1 MGFDAWLTLIVAATI
16 VLSMLLNLGPPDV
29 LFLAG
34 AAILALAGVLTPQEA
49 FSGFA
54 NEGML
59 TVGLMFVI
67 AAALQ
72 ETGVLEYL
80 GNHVFGRTRTARGA
94 MARLSTVII
103 PISAFLNNTPV
114 VAMFMPIV
122 IDWCRRHQVSPSKLL
137 IPLSYLAVLGG
148 TCTLIGTSTNLVVHG
163 LMLQSSDERISGGL
177 SLFEIGM
184 VGVPYAIVG
193 VCYLLLFGYKLLP
206 ERKEL
211 LEQLGESRR
220 EYMADMLVQAGC
232 RLVGKSVEAGGLR
245 SLPGLF
251 LVEIDRDGDI
261 ITPVSPNEVI
271 EANDRL
277 VFTGVVSSVVE
288 LQKITGLIPV
298 ADPAYE
304 SSPAKQAQRG
314 MCEAVVSNNSPL
326 IGETI
331 RDADF
336 RATYGAA
343 VVAVHRGGSRVQQKV
358 GDIRLEPGDTLLLQ
372 TQPHFVR
379 AHRNNPAFY
388 LVSDVDQYR
397 PVRPH
402 RAWVALLLFVALL
415 ALMSSNWVPIV
426 VAATLVAGAMI
437 AAGCIS
443 AGDARRSIDW
453 QVLVTIAGSFGIG
466 IALDKTGAAAAVAGV
481 LVDATQ
487 TLGPSAGPV
496 AALAVLYLF
505 GSIVMEVLSNNAA
518 AVLMFPICLATAQQ
532 FDVSPRPFIIGL
544 ALAASASFMT
554 PIGYQTNLMV
564 YGPGGYRFSDFFRVG
579 APLNAVLAVVAIILI
594 PYFWPF

>member
-1 MGFDAWLTLIVAATI
+1 MDFHAGFTLAVAATI
-16 VLSMLLNLGPPDV
+16 ITIMLLNIGPPDLV
-29 LFLAG
+29 FVTG
-34 AAILALAGVLTPQEA
+34 AALLALVGILTPKEA
-49 FSGFA
+49 FAGFA

-72 ETGVLEYL
+72 QTGVLEYL
-80 GNHVFGRTRTARGA
+80 GQRVFGRTQTARGA
-94 MARLSTVII
+94 MARLSAVLI

-122 IDWCRRHQVSPSKLL
+122 MDWCRRHQVSPSKLL
-137 IPLSYLAVLGG
+137 IPVSYLAVLGG

-163 LMLQSSDERISGGL
+163 LMLQSSDPRINTGL
-177 SLFEIGM
+177 TLFEIGK

-193 VCYLLLFGYKLLP
+193 VAYLLVVGYRLLP

-220 EYMADMLVQAGC
+220 EYMAEMLVQPGC
-232 RLVGKSVEAGGLR
+232 RLVGKSVEEGGLR

-251 LVEIDRDGDI
+251 LVEINRAGEI
-261 ITPVSPNEVI
+261 ITPVGPSEVI
-271 EANDRL
+271 AEHDRL
-277 VFTGVVSSVVE
+277 VFTGIVSSVVE
-288 LQKITGLIPV
+288 LQKYSGLVPV
-298 ADPAYE
+298 ADPSYE
-304 SSPAKQAQRG
+304 ASPAEQARRG
-314 MCEAVVSNNSPL
+314 MCEAVISNNSPL

-331 RDADF
+331 RGADF

-343 VVAVHRGGSRVQQKV
+343 VVAVHRGGSRVNQKV

-372 TQPHFVR
+372 TQLHFVR

-388 LVSDVDQYR
+388 LVSDVEQYQPPR
-397 PVRPH
+397 SH
-402 RAWVALLLFVALL
+402 RASIALLLFVALL
-415 ALMSSNWVPIV
+415 VLMVTDWVPIV
-426 VAATLVAGAMI
+426 VAAALVAAAMV
-437 AAGCIS
+437 ATGCIS

-466 IALDKTGAAAAVAGV
+466 TALEKTGAAKAVAG
-481 LVDATQ
+481 LVIDATQ
-487 TLGPSAGPV
+487 GLGPAWGAV
-496 AALAVLYLF
+496 IALAVLYLF

-532 FDVSPRPFIIGL
+532 LDVNPRPFVIAL

-554 PIGYQTNLMV
+554 PIGYQTNMMV
-564 YGPGGYRFSDFFRVG
+564 YGPGGYRFGDFFRVG
-579 APLNAVLAVVAIILI
+579 APLNAMLAVVAVVLV
-594 PYFWPF
+594 PWFWPF